1 MAEKLTSLEAI
12 PRLNAIPTPGS
23 AGDAAIT
30 LFILMKTRS
39 AFTTRSCLKSLAFA
53 ALTAALAHSAPKTIS
68 LKSGMGDFDMIL
80 DFERPGPDENVLEYS
95 GDYLA
100 RKQPFRIFAED
111 WYYVKSGEFEGLAME
126 HYLERMN
133 PGDEPGLH
141 LFEQQFEAHLPNAKG
156 DTLYM
161 QTGRLTPEWKQG
173 DDFYHEIRRKDGT
186 RENDYAFI
194 VAMDTL
200 NRAFPDIPI
209 PSASRADLGREGSG
223 PIAN

>member
-1 MAEKLTSLEAI
+1 
-12 PRLNAIPTPGS
+12 
-23 AGDAAIT
+23 
-30 LFILMKTRS
+30 
-39 AFTTRSCLKSLAFA
+39 
-53 ALTAALAHSAPKTIS
+53 
-68 LKSGMGDFDMIL
+68 MGDFDMIL

-209 PSASRADLGREGSG
+209 PIRISGRSG
-223 PIAN
+223 PGGIGSDRQLIVAPSTAVLQLQPPAWARSLEVFGISGRKLYSAPVPSGARLSMPPQLSGQGVFYVKYLRG